1 MGFPD
6 QSKRSEE
13 FTALKLRDV
22 ILSQSTAEA
31 KNLIEP
37 GTQPEILRP
46 ECIPAPNLGQDLRQ
60 SAGASE

>member
-1 MGFPD
+1 MGVPE

-13 FTALKLRDV
+13 FTALELRDV

-37 GTQPEILRP
+37 GTQAEILRP
-46 ECIPAPNLGQDLRQ
+46 ECTPTLNSGQALRQ